1 LIPPLLLDLFT
12 LMYVGAAVLL
22 ALYAFGAIVL
32 LLTFLRK
39 RQRTPEADALTTFPA
54 VAVQLPIYNEVY
66 VVERLIRAVSAID
79 YPRARLFVQV
89 LDDSTDETTARV
101 QALLPELQAQGV
113 QIAHI
118 RRPTRKGYKA
128 GALAYG
134 LEQLPPEVEFV
145 AVLDADFVPPPDFLK
160 RTIPFMLTNAQLG
173 MVQARWGH
181 LNSQDNVLTR
191 GQTLALDGH
200 FVVEQTAR
208 NRAGWLMNFN
218 GTGGVWRRETII
230 DAGGWRDVTLT
241 EDLDLSYR
249 AQLNGW
255 KFLYLPDLVVPGELP
270 PHIAAYKQQQ
280 ARWAK
285 GGTQCMKLLMRP
297 IWTHRRL
304 SLMQRLM
311 ATMHVCQ
318 YLVHP
323 LIVLM
328 LLVTPFLLLTGRITT
343 LTMWPLGIF
352 AFGPPLIFIVS
363 QHELYPDW
371 RHRLLA
377 LPALIAIGTG
387 TAWSNARAVVSGLF
401 NRPEE
406 FKRTPKYAERKQ
418 ANPYAVRLN
427 ANVYFELFLSV
438 YAFATAAIALRYAS
452 GFAPYLMLYGFSFA
466 IVALWGLRD
475 YVEQRREQ
483 RRLAAA

>member
-1 LIPPLLLDLFT
+1 MLLDVLA
-12 LMYVGAAVLL
+12 LIYVGCAILL
-22 ALYAFGAIVL
+22 ALYAFGALVL
-32 LLTFLRK
+32 LTTFFLHRNQSPQAKKLTS
-39 RQRTPEADALTTFPA
+39 FPA

-66 VVERLIRAVSAID
+66 VVERLIKAVAAID
-79 YPRARLFVQV
+79 YPREKLFVQV
-89 LDDSTDETTARV
+89 LDDSNDETSACV
-101 QALLPELQAQGV
+101 ESLLPGLLAEGV

-118 RRPTRKGYKA
+118 RRPERKGYKA

-134 LEQLPPEVEFV
+134 LTLLPPEVEYV
-145 AVLDADFVPPPDFLK
+145 AVLDADFVPPADFLK
-160 RTIPFMLTNAQLG
+160 RTIPFMIENPRLG

-218 GTGGVWRRETII
+218 GTGGVWRRETIA

-255 KFLYLPDLVVPGELP
+255 QFLYIPELVVPGELP

-285 GGTQCMKLLMRP
+285 GGTQCMKLLLRP
-297 IWTHRRL
+297 IWTHPRL

-323 LIVLM
+323 LIVIM
-328 LLVTPFLLLTGRITT
+328 LLVTPFLLLADRMNS
-343 LTMWPLGIF
+343 LLLWPLGIF
-352 AFGPPLIFIVS
+352 ALGPPLIFIIS
-363 QHELYPDW
+363 QRELYPDW
-371 RHRLLA
+371 RRRLIA
-377 LPALIAIGTG
+377 LPALIALGTG
-387 TAWSNARAVVSGLF
+387 TAWSNARAVVSGLL

-406 FKRTPKYAERKQ
+406 FKRTPKSGERKQ
-418 ANPYAVRLN
+418 ANQYAVRLN

-438 YAFATAAIALRYAS
+438 YAFGTAALALRFS
-452 GFAPYLMLYGFSFA
+452 PGLAPYLLLYGFAFG

-475 YVEQRREQ
+475 YLEMRRY

>member
-1 LIPPLLLDLFT
+1 MLLDVLT
-12 LMYVGAAVLL
+12 LIYVGCAILL
-22 ALYAFGAIVL
+22 ALYALGALVL
-32 LLTFLRK
+32 LITFFRHRNK
-39 RQRTPEADALTTFPA
+39 SPEARKLTEFPA
-54 VAVQLPIYNEVY
+54 AAVQLPIYNEVY
-66 VVERLIRAVSAID
+66 VVERLIKAVTAID
-79 YPRARLFVQV
+79 YPRERLFVQV
-89 LDDSTDETTARV
+89 LDDSTDETTARIE
-101 QALLPELQAQGV
+101 ALLPDLLAEGV

-118 RRPTRKGYKA
+118 RRPNRQGYKA

-134 LEQLPPEVEFV
+134 LTLLPPEVEYV
-145 AVLDADFVPPPDFLK
+145 AVLDADFVPPADFLK
-160 RTIPFMLTNAQLG
+160 RTIPFMIDDARLG

-218 GTGGVWRRETII
+218 GTGGVWRRETIS

-255 KFLYLPDLVVPGELP
+255 KFLYIPELVVPGELP

-285 GGTQCMKLLMRP
+285 GGTQCMKLLFVP

-323 LIVLM
+323 LIVVM
-328 LLVTPFLLLTGRITT
+328 LLVTPFLLVTGRMNG
-343 LTMWPLGIF
+343 LLLWPLGIF
-352 AFGPPLIFIVS
+352 ALGPPLIFIIS
-363 QHELYPDW
+363 QRELYPDW
-371 RHRLLA
+371 RRRLLA
-377 LPALIAIGTG
+377 LPPLIALGTG
-387 TAWSNARAVVSGLF
+387 TAWSNARAVVSGLL

-406 FKRTPKYAERKQ
+406 FKRTPKYADHKQ
-418 ANPYAVRLN
+418 ANQYAVRLN
-427 ANVYFELFLSV
+427 ANVYFELFLSM
-438 YAFATAAIALRYAS
+438 YAFGTAALAMHYAF
-452 GFAPYLMLYGFSFA
+452 GLAPYLLLYGFAFG

-475 YVEQRREQ
+475 YLEMRREQ
-483 RRLAAA
+483 RLAAA

>member
-1 LIPPLLLDLFT
+1 MLLDVLT
-12 LMYVGAAVLL
+12 LIYVACALLL
-22 ALYAFGAIVL
+22 ALYALGTIAL
-32 LLTFLRK
+32 LITFFRY
-39 RQRTPEADALTTFPA
+39 RSRSPEVSKLANFPA
-54 VAVQLPIYNEVY
+54 AAVQLPIYNEVY
-66 VVERLIRAVSAID
+66 VVERLIKAVAAID
-79 YPRARLFVQV
+79 YPREKLFVQV
-89 LDDSTDETTARV
+89 LDDSTDETTARIE
-101 QALLPELQAQGV
+101 ALLPDLLAQGV

-118 RRPTRKGYKA
+118 RRPERKGYKA

-134 LEQLPPEVEFV
+134 LTLLPPEVEYV
-145 AVLDADFVPPPDFLK
+145 AVLDADFVPPADFLK
-160 RTIPFMLTNAQLG
+160 RTIPFMIENTRLG

-218 GTGGVWRRETII
+218 GTGGVWRRETIA

-255 KFLYLPDLVVPGELP
+255 RFLYIPELVVPGELP

-285 GGTQCMKLLMRP
+285 GGTQCMKLLIRP

-304 SLMQRLM
+304 TLMQRLM

-328 LLVTPFLLLTGRITT
+328 LLVTPALLITNRMNSLLL
-343 LTMWPLGIF
+343 WPLGIF
-352 AFGPPLIFIVS
+352 ALGPPLIFIVS
-363 QHELYPDW
+363 QYELYPDW

-377 LPALIAIGTG
+377 LPALIALGTG
-387 TAWSNARAVVSGLF
+387 TAWSNARAVVSGLL
-401 NRPEE
+401 NQPEE
-406 FKRTPKYAERKQ
+406 FKRTPKYAERKRSNQ
-418 ANPYAVRLN
+418 YAIRLN
-427 ANVYFELFLSV
+427 ANVYFELFLSI
-438 YAFATAAIALRYAS
+438 YAFGTAALAMRYAI
-452 GFAPYLMLYGFSFA
+452 GLAPYLLLYGFAFGF
-466 IVALWGLRD
+466 VAVWGLRD
-475 YVEQRREQ
+475 YLEMRRDRQ
-483 RRLAAA
+483 LAAV